1 MNKQLKD
8 LNIGDKFQYAE
19 LPYLVIDMDFKN
31 MSLYTDF
38 SNIIAVLSLTSLK
51 VLGFS
56 ADIKVTLI
64 ESDFAI

>member
-8 LNIGDKFQYAE
+8 LNIGDKFQYAG

-38 SNIIAVLSLTSLK
+38 SGIIAVLSLTSLK
-51 VLGFS
+51 VLGFN

-64 ESDFAI
+64 ESDFTI